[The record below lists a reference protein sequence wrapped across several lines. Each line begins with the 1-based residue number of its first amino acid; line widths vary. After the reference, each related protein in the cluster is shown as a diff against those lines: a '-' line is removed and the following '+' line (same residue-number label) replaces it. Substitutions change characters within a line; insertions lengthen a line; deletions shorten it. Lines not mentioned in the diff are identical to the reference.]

1 MDVMVKDRQLK
12 ISIERDLAEMFKTS
26 CEARG
31 ISMASEISRFIREV
45 SGTSLPS
52 TPMVISDSTSTR
64 RHRRGAAV
72 KIAACLRA
80 IADAEEGYKE
90 NIPENLKGGA
100 AYDAAA
106 SAVDALEEAI
116 SLIEEAFS

>member
-1 MDVMVKDRQLK
+1 MDIATKNRQLK
-12 ISIERDLAEMFKTS
+12 VSIERDLAEMFKTS

-31 ISMASEISRFIREV
+31 VSMASEISRFIREV
-45 SGTSLPS
+45 SDMSLPS
-52 TPMVISDSTSTR
+52 PTVIPYNTTTR
-64 RHRRGAAV
+64 RHRRGAAARV
-72 KIAACLRA
+72 TASLRA
-80 IADAEEGYKE
+80 IADAEENYKE

-100 AYDAAA
+100 AYDTAA